1 VRLVRGGADVRRLSL
16 EEVEARERA
25 DAIVTRAQEKAA
37 AWRDEARA
45 AGRAEAYAEAA
56 ATLVAARLAYE
67 SATRADEPRVIALA
81 LEIARAALEDS
92 ARVDESVV
100 RASAR
105 RALSRLRRAR
115 CLVLR
120 VHPEDA
126 GAVGAAVR
134 AWLPDGAAPETLDVL
149 ADGAVA
155 RGGVVVESELGRVD
169 ATLDT
174 TLAALAKALRSDD

>member
-1 VRLVRGGADVRRLSL
+1 MRLVRGGANVRRLNP
-16 EEVEARERA
+16 EEIEARERA
-25 DAIVTRAQEKAA
+25 DAIVTHAQRQAD
-37 AWRDEARA
+37 AWRDEARK
-45 AGRAEAYAEAA
+45 GGLAEAHAETA

-81 LEIARAALEDS
+81 LEIARAALDDS
-92 ARVDESVV
+92 AQMDESVV

-120 VHPEDA
+120 VHPEDVN
-126 GAVGAAVR
+126 AVSSAVR

-149 ADGAVA
+149 ADEAVA

-169 ATLDT
+169 AMLDT
-174 TLAALAKALRSDD
+174 TLAMLAKALRSDD